1 MLDIIPLRPSNL
13 LDSKRSAA
21 RRRKFVKKN
30 DNAFT
35 KVFCVPCWW
44 APTCPP
50 AAAPQASGGSCA
62 VAPPPRARWPGQRKT
77 QEVHDAWVETP
88 FRPKPRTAVYPH
100 DQW

>member
-21 RRRKFVKKN
+21 RRRKSVKKN

-50 AAAPQASGGSCA
+50 ADTTAPA
-62 VAPPPRARWPGQRKT
+62 
-77 QEVHDAWVETP
+77 
-88 FRPKPRTAVYPH
+88 
-100 DQW
+100 

>member
-1 MLDIIPLRPSNL
+1 MLDIIPLRPSNPL
-13 LDSKRSAA
+13 AYKRSAA
-21 RRRKFVKKN
+21 RWRKSVKKN

-50 AAAPQASGGSCA
+50 ADTTALANRS
-62 VAPPPRARWPGQRKT
+62 PGHRKT